1 MSTTVWLKLLNFRAL
16 HHFDCE
22 FGGVSLLAG
31 SNGTGKT
38 SVLKAL
44 LFFRNYY
51 LRGPDDAINALRPQ
65 SLRSF
70 GANVDELV
78 VMALRVGDLVW
89 AIRMPTHPGGLV
101 AGDPGERIAIRSG
114 HSSTDWMTAPL
125 GGGPV
130 SVRSVDGEEPAELS
144 RSRTVAVARQVRDR
158 MAPEWIAPLHDAMEA
173 VRVHD
178 GYWFHEIRQATTV
191 QPGHRS
197 DYLAGNGT
205 NLWSVLANWKSAPS
219 AYGHRFEWVVQKMRE
234 VFPDQF
240 TDLEFPSGQA
250 TFIVP
255 GRPDPAEGLPPA
267 LMADGVITGLLHL
280 AAVAGAPRGAIVG
293 IDEVETHLHPQAI
306 RGLVEAIR
314 ERATDHGLHVL
325 LTTHSPVVMNTF
337 RDEPERFFV
346 MERKEDLQGRPNPL
360 CVARREPGVEPAAE
374 HDEQPPGEA
383 APELSPV
390 PLREKLE
397 YQQYLQML
405 PGDLYDSL
413 LIGAPRKH
421 GD

>member
-16 HHFDCE
+16 DHFDCE

-31 SNGTGKT
+31 ANGTGKT

-51 LRGPDDAINALRPQ
+51 LRGPDEALNALRPQ

-70 GANVDELV
+70 GANGDELV
-78 VMALRVGDLVW
+78 VMALRVGDVVW
-89 AIRMPTHPGGLV
+89 AIRMPTNPSGLIE
-101 AGDPGERIAIRSG
+101 GDLGERVSLRKG
-114 HSSTDWMTAPL
+114 YTCMDWLVAPL

-130 SVRSVDGEEPAELS
+130 SVRSEDGEEPAALS

-158 MAPEWIAPLHDAMEA
+158 MEPEWIEPLHAAMEA

-178 GYWFHEIRQATTV
+178 GYWFHEIRQASPV
-191 QPGHRS
+191 HPGHRS

-219 AYGHRFEWVVQKMRE
+219 AYGHRFEWVVQKMRD
-234 VFPDQF
+234 VFPEQF

-250 TFIVP
+250 SFIVP
-255 GRPDPAEGLPPA
+255 GRPNSAEGLPPA
-267 LMADGVITGLLHL
+267 LMAHGVITGLLHL
-280 AAVAGAPRGAIVG
+280 TAVAGAPRGAIVG

-306 RGLVEAIR
+306 RGLLAAIR
-314 ERATDHGLHVL
+314 ERADDQGLHVL
-325 LTTHSPVVMNTF
+325 VTTHSPVVMNTF

-360 CVARREPGVEPAAE
+360 CVARRKPEAEPAVE
-374 HDEQPPGEA
+374 QDEQPHREV
-383 APELSPV
+383 APDLSRV
-390 PLREKLE
+390 PPREKLE
-397 YQQYLQML
+397 YQEYLQML